1 MSQVCVVFRLIEISQ
16 VVLESHGLGQ
26 QTLARNPEDTARL
39 RLGPLR
45 ACSVKLDSFATPWPG
60 ARQASLSL
68 GFSRQQKWGGLPFPP
83 PGDLPNPGIKPAS
96 SVSPALAGGFLLACG
111 ELHKVACVLLHHLG
125 SPLGPVCVGI
135 ATSNA
140 FPTHSR
146 FLPLPQILP

>member
-1 MSQVCVVFRLIEISQ
+1 MVFRLIEISQ

-83 PGDLPNPGIKPAS
+83 SRGSSQPRDKTCVFCVSCIGRWVFVSVWRTPQGCLCFAASPGKPLRPCMCMYS
-96 SVSPALAGGFLLACG
+96 
-111 ELHKVACVLLHHLG
+111 HK
-125 SPLGPVCVGI
+125 
-135 ATSNA
+135 
-140 FPTHSR
+140 
-146 FLPLPQILP
+146 